1 MEYKRESCVDKKG
14 TKCKFCDD
22 TDWKGIPM
30 ERISRPWPD
39 YTKLPDFHYKPFSET
54 PGTDELGNLRR
65 PDDFQPRA
73 NLKAM
78 FEEDSISLDDADSI
92 ERFSKKFIVA
102 ENLTRDYLEHLQN
115 LKRMKVIRTRE
126 KQKQRDQI
134 QAKGYHDYN
143 WEELVEERTIGKL
156 LVKELDKYLDHNNLP
171 MTGKKKEKVRRIVAH
186 LYTQL
191 DKDRNA
197 HEGRFEI
204 TSESES
210 EVEDVRSTI
219 DTASG
224 SDSDSSHSEDLDP
237 HAESQFRT
245 RAGRLATRKT
255 WDDYIVY

>member
-1 MEYKRESCVDKKG
+1 
-14 TKCKFCDD
+14 
-22 TDWKGIPM
+22 
-30 ERISRPWPD
+30 
-39 YTKLPDFHYKPFSET
+39 
-54 PGTDELGNLRR
+54 
-65 PDDFQPRA
+65 
-73 NLKAM
+73 
-78 FEEDSISLDDADSI
+78 
-92 ERFSKKFIVA
+92 
-102 ENLTRDYLEHLQN
+102 
-115 LKRMKVIRTRE
+115 MKVIQTRE

-171 MTGKKKEKVRRIVAH
+171 MTEMKKVRRIVAH
-186 LYTQL
+186 SYTQL

-197 HEGRFEI
+197 HFEI

-237 HAESQFRT
+237 HAESQFHT